1 MLVAVAPHIRFV
13 RRLLRVPEELTS
25 DPAPQ
30 VPPRFDEAKHP
41 SMAPGRGSVDLKEL
55 TGTFVRATAPKI
67 GPLDVSRHARVGG
80 RFHVPGTPPPL
91 YASSDAHAALAELA
105 RHAPLRGS
113 AAIGVQRRVSTF
125 DVQALRVLDL
135 TDPPTLL
142 KLGVGL
148 DTVMSL
154 DNDRTQ
160 ALANVAVSLGA
171 EGLLAPSRV
180 SSQAKVLVV
189 FEHALDRVLVRKSE
203 LSVLRLPD
211 DLDDPVVRARL
222 AVDETMLRGFAAALS
237 DERFDE
243 WVASLTTVT
252 DDLRERLRSSGRSL
266 TD

>member
-1 MLVAVAPHIRFV
+1 
-13 RRLLRVPEELTS
+13 
-25 DPAPQ
+25 
-30 VPPRFDEAKHP
+30 
-41 SMAPGRGSVDLKEL
+41 
-55 TGTFVRATAPKI
+55 
-67 GPLDVSRHARVGG
+67 
-80 RFHVPGTPPPL
+80 
-91 YASSDAHAALAELA
+91 
-105 RHAPLRGS
+105 
-113 AAIGVQRRVSTF
+113 VSTF